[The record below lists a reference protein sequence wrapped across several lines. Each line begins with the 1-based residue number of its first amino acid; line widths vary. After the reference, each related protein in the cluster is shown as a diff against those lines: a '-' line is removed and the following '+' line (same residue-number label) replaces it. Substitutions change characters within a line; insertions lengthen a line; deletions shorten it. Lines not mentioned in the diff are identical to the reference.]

1 MVDLLEV
8 GHIARSHG
16 VRGEVIVTLT
26 TDYVTERLAPGVV
39 LHTDA
44 GPLTV
49 RASQPHQHR
58 WLVAFDGVSSR
69 EAADALRGVVLRAEP
84 IDDPDALW
92 VHDLV
97 GAEVVTPDGRAWGRV
112 QTVVDNPAS
121 PLLEL
126 DSGPLV
132 PIVFVVDDSALPERV
147 VVDPP
152 AGLLDD
158 DGA

>member
-8 GHIARSHG
+8 GHVDRSHG

-26 TDYVTERLAPGVV
+26 TDYVEERLAPGSV
-39 LHTDA
+39 LHSDD

-49 RASQPHQHR
+49 RSSRPHQHR
-58 WLVAFDGVSSR
+58 WLVAFEGVASR
-69 EAADALRGVVLRAEP
+69 EAADALRGTVLRAEP

-97 GAEVVTPDGRAWGRV
+97 GAEVVTPDGRRWGTV
-112 QTVVDNPAS
+112 QSVIENPAS
-121 PLLEL
+121 PLLDL
-126 DSGPLV
+126 GDDRLV
-132 PIVFVVDDSALPERV
+132 PTVFVVDDTGLPDRLV
-147 VVDPP
+147 IDPP

-158 DGA
+158 ET